1 VKNSLTFIS
10 VRYKRP
16 HQRVVANRG
25 GFTLIEL
32 LVVIAII
39 AILAAML
46 LPALN
51 RAKSKAETTVC
62 INNQRQLQLGMCMY
76 VQQTG
81 YYPYLN
87 LLPSAL
93 RPFVQTD
100 WPKNN
105 WDGVYASPYLGPRTG
120 VYACPAYNRLKGVF
134 WTLTDVEPSLDTIG
148 PDFGSYA
155 YNATG
160 AEGPGLGDEYLPVE
174 GGPYLRPSTSESQV
188 LCPSEMICIGDSPLF
203 SIGGT
208 GVAGRVYYSEEFD
221 IPNSP
226 AGDYALSFFLILQGK
241 QRPYWYNN
249 SEIAQWAIPQ
259 MNQRHNGRWVMSFC
273 DGHVQNASPADIWDI
288 SNSIAMSRWNR
299 DHQDHIIQ

>member
-1 VKNSLTFIS
+1 MEQRPSAALRDVVLKNSKQKT
-10 VRYKRP
+10 
-16 HQRVVANRG
+16 

-76 VQQTG
+76 VQETG

-87 LLPSAL
+87 YWVSALLPY
-93 RPFVQTD
+93 VKTD
-100 WPKNN
+100 WPKDNYLN
-105 WDGVYASPYLGPRTG
+105 WSGYNYTYLGPRNG
-120 VYACPAYNRLKGVF
+120 VYACPAYNRVKGMF
-134 WTLTDVEPSLDTIG
+134 LSDDYPLPG
-148 PDFGSYA
+148 MHLGSYA

-160 AEGPGLGDEYLPVE
+160 DFGRGLGYLYQPPDAV
-174 GGPYLRPSTSESQV
+174 YMRPSTSESQV
-188 LCPSEMICIGDSPLF
+188 LCPSDMISEGEAPLF
-203 SIGGT
+203 S
-208 GVAGRVYYSEEFD
+208 RVGPVYGEEYYLDEFN

-226 AGDYALSFFLILQGK
+226 SGDYGLSFFLVLQGK
-241 QRPYWYNN
+241 QRPYYNLG
-249 SEIAQWAIPQ
+249 WAIPQ

-273 DGHVQNASPADIWDI
+273 DGHVQNVSPADIFDI
-288 SNSIAMSRWNR
+288 SNSVANSRWNA
-299 DHQDHIIQ
+299 DHQDHVIP